1 MALDLS
7 SLQTA
12 TGSPSALLNDAIDA
26 GVQGYL
32 NTTLSRALAHQVAM
46 GVLGGTSFMHTM
58 LVRAKVGGVLVVSH
72 KVGMV
77 LDDINKALQ
86 TPNIEGISIYA
97 ARTTVGREVEV
108 SSTPV
113 IQQSISARKYVSDSA
128 TPMPRTFSISGYIQ
142 SMQPGLDY
150 GTTIRPSIVAQ
161 AKYLDSCAASRCPV
175 WYKDDYNRFFLV
187 LITRF
192 NEEHDPSVTNV
203 LKVDIEMTEYVPYVA
218 EQVVGNSFM
227 VDGMNTIFRRAINK

>member
-7 SLQTA
+7 SIQTA
-12 TGSPSALLNDAIDA
+12 TGSPSALLNNAIDA

-46 GVLGGTSFMHTM
+46 GVLGGTSCMNTM
-58 LVRAKVGGVLVVSH
+58 RVRAKVGGVLVVSH

-97 ARTTVGREVEV
+97 ARTTIGREVEV

-113 IQQSISARKYVSDSA
+113 LQQSLSARKYVSDSA

-175 WYKDDYNRFFLV
+175 WYNDDYNRFFLV

-192 NEEHDPSVTNV
+192 NEEHDPIVTNV